1 MSTFNIFCHA
11 ALMIGAWMWLIPTGI
26 LTAVY
31 KKRFGPGWIKLHMP
45 LQVRGYSKGG
55 GGAFNGPAGAVEP
68 RVPHVRCREARV
80 CRDAQLL
87 GWSTEQ

>member
-55 GGAFNGPAGAVEP
+55 GGHSTDLRG
-68 RVPHVRCREARV
+68 
-80 CRDAQLL
+80 LL
-87 GWSTEQ
+87 SHACLT